1 MLDGVCCFFVQNFE
15 GDPAGEADLFA
26 APVFIHVGVKVVT
39 SDDDVFGAKEADCI
53 ARVPAGGR
61 AQRAL
66 RKTVPIVGQLAKD
79 KRRVRQDVHLAVG
92 RAAHTE
98 SGGGAE
104 MKLDGGHLAGWP
116 LWLLPAT
123 VKVLHAVVTGQRMA
137 ARGREDFANMESN
150 VFELDRGAITL
161 KKVADKALEEN
172 GIKQGDAQPAFLPG
186 VDGELALLAMSVAFE
201 GGDGEGFTAVPVVD
215 DLG

>member
-1 MLDGVCCFFVQNFE
+1 MSR
-15 GDPAGEADLFA
+15 P
-26 APVFIHVGVKVVT
+26 
-39 SDDDVFGAKEADCI
+39 
-53 ARVPAGGR
+53 GR

-201 GGDGEGFTAVPVVD
+201 GEMVKGLRPCLSWMTWDKVGSTSRRILRKAAWARWP
-215 DLG
+215 